1 MSENEISYVV
11 RGVAFK
17 VYNTLG
23 PGLLESVYEAA
34 MLYELKKAGYKA
46 RSQVGIPVIYEEVS
60 LELGFRLDLLVEDKV
75 IVELKSIESLADMH
89 YKILLTY
96 LRLSDKKLGM
106 LINFN
111 TPNLAN
117 SIKRVVNGL

>member
-11 RGVAFK
+11 RGIAFK

-34 MLYELKKAGYKA
+34 MLYELKKAGYRA

>member
-46 RSQVGIPVIYEEVS
+46 RSQVGVPVIYEEVS

-96 LRLSDKKLGM
+96 LRLSDKKLGI

-111 TPNLAN
+111 TSNLAN
-117 SIKRVVNGL
+117 SMKRVVNGL